1 MSGHFYFWE
10 RRHSSPRERRL
21 TLAQRF
27 SANGVKLSVEAL
39 EILDES

>member
-27 SANGVKLSVEAL
+27 SWVSWPERFASRSDA
-39 EILDES
+39 